1 MDKHGAR
8 EECEDDGKERDGH
21 GGWPEASNTTI
32 NINSLMTK
40 TITTSHYHN
49 HIGHHSGY
57 LQETG
62 GPYGRITHLDLNATV
77 TVSDNNNNNNNNNS
91 I

>member
-49 HIGHHSGY
+49 HIDHIDSIMGITISHR
-57 LQETG
+57 
-62 GPYGRITHLDLNATV
+62 RIRPSPLPCTK
-77 TVSDNNNNNNNNNS
+77 SNNNN
-91 I
+91 

>member
-40 TITTSHYHN
+40 TITNSLYHN
-49 HIGHHSGY
+49 HIDH
-57 LQETG
+57 
-62 GPYGRITHLDLNATV
+62 
-77 TVSDNNNNNNNNNS
+77 
-91 I
+91 